1 MKKLLLILTFMVLSL
16 AAVFA
21 QAPQRMSYQAVVR
34 NANNTLVANQSVSA
48 RISILQG
55 SVTGAPVYV
64 ENHTVMTNTN
74 GLMTLE
80 VGSGTVVSGS
90 LNDINWANGP
100 YYLKSEIDPE
110 GGISYTVEGVQQLL
124 SVPYALYAE
133 RSGNGQG
140 FSIMPTDTGYVLTL
154 TNADGTV
161 QSYVIRKVDSQKL

>member
-1 MKKLLLILTFMVLSL
+1 MKKLLLVLTFMVLSL

-90 LNDINWANGP
+90 LND
-100 YYLKSEIDPE
+100 
-110 GGISYTVEGVQQLL
+110 
-124 SVPYALYAE
+124 
-133 RSGNGQG
+133 
-140 FSIMPTDTGYVLTL
+140 
-154 TNADGTV
+154 
-161 QSYVIRKVDSQKL
+161 